1 MKFFLSL
8 LIAVFFSFPLYAADI
23 YKFDPNHTNIT
34 WSVNHFGFSNPSGK
48 FTDASGTI
56 ILDENNPSKSRVE
69 VTIKTASI
77 NTGIAQFDGHL
88 KSEAFFNSGKFPI
101 ATFTSNSVQINGS
114 NIAKVQ
120 GNLNLLGI
128 TKQVVLDVKLNKI
141 AVNQGNQKKTAGF
154 TVTTTIR
161 RSEFG
166 MSFGIPG
173 ISDEVKLNMEIEAI
187 LQANS
192 VNTDSLAT
200 VSNSLQSTLVK
211 NRSWN
216 IDKEN
221 SKIEFVLNQDNSN
234 ITGSFK
240 DFSGN
245 IDFYPQNLAASK
257 IEMIVNTNSLN
268 ISFADSSEIAKSSTW
283 LDVIN
288 FPNATFTTH
297 SIIQIGDKNYVASG
311 ILKIKSRSMPI
322 SINFTV
328 EEYSEIV
335 GKATATGFF
344 EISRADFGVGDRD
357 PRKANNV
364 KDNVKVNFV
373 IKASK

>member
-1 MKFFLSL
+1 MS
-8 LIAVFFSFPLYAADI
+8 FSVNAADI

-34 WSVNHFGFSNPSGK
+34 WSANHFGFSSPSGK
-48 FTDASGTI
+48 LSDVNGTI
-56 ILDENNPSKSRVE
+56 ILDELNPSRSKVE

-88 KSEAFFNSGKFPI
+88 KSETFLNSEKFPI

-114 NIAKVQ
+114 NVAKVQ

-128 TKQVVLDVKLNKI
+128 TRQIALDVKLNKI
-141 AVNQGNQKKTAGF
+141 AINQINQKKTAGF

-173 ISDEVKLNMEIEAI
+173 ISDEVKLNMEIEGI
-187 LQANS
+187 LSQSN
-192 VNTDSLAT
+192 VTNIDSLAAT
-200 VSNSLQSTLVK
+200 NNSSQSGLVK
-211 NRSWN
+211 NGSWN

-245 IDFYPQNLAASK
+245 INFYPQNLAASK
-257 IEMIVNTNSLN
+257 IEMTVNTNSLN
-268 ISFADSSEIAKSSTW
+268 ISFADSSEVAKSSTW
-283 LDVIN
+283 LDVVN
-288 FPNATFTTH
+288 FPNATFKTN
-297 SIIQIGDKNYVASG
+297 SIMQIGDKNYVASG
-311 ILKIKSRSMPI
+311 ILKIKNKSFPI
-322 SINFTV
+322 NIGFII
-328 EEYSEIV
+328 EEYSEV
-335 GKATATGFF
+335 SGKATAKGSF

-364 KDNVKVNFV
+364 RDNVKVNFV